1 MTENSA
7 PRLRFAPSP
16 TGRLHVGNIRTA
28 LINWLFAK
36 QSGGTFILRLDDTDR
51 VRSKPEFEEGIR
63 EDLRWLGLDW
73 SEEFTQYARMARYAE
88 AAATLKAAGRLYPC
102 YETPEELDMRRKLQV
117 SRGSPPIYDRAA
129 LKLTAAQM
137 AEYER
142 QGHAPHWRFLL
153 EEKDIVWDDLIR
165 GETRFSGR
173 FTSDPVLLREDGV
186 PLFTFAA
193 AVDDGDWSITH
204 VVRGED
210 HVTNSAVQVQ
220 IFEAL
225 GFAVPQFAHM
235 ALLTMKGGK
244 LSKREGGGDI
254 RSLRAKGIFPLSIAS
269 YLAKIGTS
277 DPVEL
282 ADSPDALAESFS
294 FSKMGRAA
302 ARYDEGELD
311 RLNAKLLHHAPLA
324 KVAPLLGDM
333 GIPGLDA
340 AFWDRVRPNLG
351 TLQDVKEWWALV
363 HEPIVPNIADAEYC
377 KQAAALLPEGEWN
390 AGTWQTFTAAV
401 KEATGRKGKD
411 LFMPLRLALT
421 ARADG
426 PDLHLV
432 FELLGRDKA
441 RKRLLGEVA

>member
-1 MTENSA
+1 MSNA

-16 TGRLHVGNIRTA
+16 TGYLHVGNIRTA

-36 QSGGTFILRLDDTDR
+36 QMGGAFLLRLDDTDR

-63 EDLRWLGLDW
+63 EDLGWLGLHW
-73 SEEFTQYARMARYAE
+73 EQEFTQFERMARYAE
-88 AAATLKAAGRLYPC
+88 AAETLKAAGRLYPC
-102 YETPEELDMRRKLQV
+102 YETPEELDVRRKLQV
-117 SRGSPPIYDRAA
+117 SRGKPPIYDRAS
-129 LKLTAAQM
+129 LKLTDVQK
-137 AEYER
+137 AEYEA
-142 QGHAPHWRFLL
+142 QGRKPHWRFFL
-153 EEKDIVWDDLIR
+153 EDKDIIWNDLIR
-165 GETRFSGR
+165 GEQRFSGQ
-173 FTSDPVLLREDGV
+173 FTSDPVLVREDGV

-193 AVDDGDWSITH
+193 AVDDGDYSITH

-254 RSLRAKGIFPLSIAS
+254 RSLRAKGIFPLAIAS

-277 DPVEL
+277 DSVEL
-282 ADSPDALAESFS
+282 AESLDALAEGFG

-302 ARYDEGELD
+302 AQYDEEELS
-311 RLNAKLLHHAPLA
+311 RLNIKLLHGASLED
-324 KVAPLLGDM
+324 VAPQLGAL
-333 GIPGLDA
+333 GLTQLDSV
-340 AFWDRVRPNLG
+340 FWERVRPNLT
-351 TLQDVKEWWALV
+351 TLSEVKDWWALV
-363 HEPIVPNIADAEYC
+363 NEPINPSIADADYC
-377 KQAAALLPEGEWN
+377 KQAADLLPEGEWN
-390 AGTWQTFTAAV
+390 AGTWSAFTTSV

-426 PDLHLV
+426 PDLHIV
-432 FELLGRDKA
+432 FELLGREKA